1 MSKAKE
7 ILNKIS
13 EGVPSWEPKLK
24 KAVVN
29 IRTVMKKYSEYG
41 AGDTEAE
48 EFAFYWLP
56 KYAYEGKSWKEYG
69 EEWQLYDYNSSAIN
83 ALNKASKVFYK
94 LLLQLAED
102 EVPLE
107 SVKNRFYN

>member
-69 EEWQLYDYNSSAIN
+69 NILILLFWLKHE
-83 ALNKASKVFYK
+83 ALNGGMAIIW
-94 LLLQLAED
+94 L
-102 EVPLE
+102 
-107 SVKNRFYN
+107 